1 LFAKSDSE
9 DEEKWVYHEI
19 IIAGIN
25 AEGTA
30 DKSDSELRNCSLFQ
44 HAGRTGGTLLGK
56 ASLLQLEWWCC
67 TW

>member
-30 DKSDSELRNCSLFQ
+30 DKSDSELV
-44 HAGRTGGTLLGK
+44 
-56 ASLLQLEWWCC
+56 
-67 TW
+67 